1 MKRIIL
7 SIIVIASILFFVSSC
22 GRAKDPICTYRGS
35 GTVNELAVFPDSVA
49 LGSTIVAQFKVTGRD
64 GCSQFD
70 GFVDQNLMDMM
81 TSPYIVSVPAPQISG
96 FGCVCSEF
104 MPIFDA
110 TYTYVPSDTGL
121 YYFNYAFYGDV
132 VQYDSVYV
140 Y

>member
-1 MKRIIL
+1 
-7 SIIVIASILFFVSSC
+7 
-22 GRAKDPICTYRGS
+22 
-35 GTVNELAVFPDSVA
+35 VNELAVFPDSVA

-104 MPIFDA
+104 MPSSMPLILMYLQIQVFIIS
-110 TYTYVPSDTGL
+110 TTLFMVM
-121 YYFNYAFYGDV
+121 
-132 VQYDSVYV
+132 
-140 Y
+140 